1 MIKVNIP
8 YRGAWSS
15 LSRDQHQWLQV
26 DFYGRYT
33 RVTGVA
39 TQGRNSSATDQW
51 VTKYKLSF
59 SEDGEDFQYF
69 KEQGQIKVKNK
80 VVGSLSNDDGLK
92 SVFRSSH
99 TVSHHVMVLSLKNL
113 P

>member
-1 MIKVNIP
+1 MLRFIKVNIL
-8 YRGAWSS
+8 YSGAWSS
-15 LSRDQHQWLQV
+15 LHLDEHQWLQV

-39 TQGRNSSATDQW
+39 TQGRNSIDQW

-59 SEDGEDFQYF
+59 SEDGEDFQYY

-80 VVGSLSNDDGLK
+80 DCRELK
-92 SVFRSSH
+92 
-99 TVSHHVMVLSLKNL
+99 
-113 P
+113 